1 MDRPGSDVILSG
13 VLLLL
18 LTVRQHSSAG
28 GSTPCARHTL
38 PVVSSCC
45 PTVPSSPPPPLQA
58 GSLPLFF
65 KPCRGII
72 FFFLIFFFLSIIA
85 SQCYVGFCS
94 TMKWINYMY
103 TYIPSF
109 LDLPPSPPSH
119 PQIIT
124 EPRAELPVLYSSFP
138 LAVSFTQG
146 SVYVTPD
153 SSQASHP
160 QPYPMSAC
168 PCICICTST
177 YASLFLPWNEA
188 HLYNSSRFHIHAL
201 IYDICFSLS
210 DLFHSI

>member
-1 MDRPGSDVILSG
+1 
-13 VLLLL
+13 
-18 LTVRQHSSAG
+18 
-28 GSTPCARHTL
+28 
-38 PVVSSCC
+38 
-45 PTVPSSPPPPLQA
+45 
-58 GSLPLFF
+58 
-65 KPCRGII
+65 
-72 FFFLIFFFLSIIA
+72 
-85 SQCYVGFCS
+85 
-94 TMKWINYMY
+94 MY

-119 PQIIT
+119 PQVIT

-177 YASLFLPWNEA
+177 SASLFLPWNEA
-188 HLYNSSRFHIHAL
+188 HLYNCSRFHIHAL

-210 DLFHSI
+210 DLFHSIWQTLGPFLSLQMTQFRSFFWPSNTPLYVCITSSLSIHLSMDT